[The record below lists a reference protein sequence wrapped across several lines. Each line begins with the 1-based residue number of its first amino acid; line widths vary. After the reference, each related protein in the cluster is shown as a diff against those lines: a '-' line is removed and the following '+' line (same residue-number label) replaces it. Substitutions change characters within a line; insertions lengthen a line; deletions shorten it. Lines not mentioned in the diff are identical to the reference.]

1 MGFSMLRFWQWVF
14 YGSPALVL
22 VVKSGHFI
30 GPFFMAWVG
39 LFFYRQAQIKTPLL
53 EPAIVRSWRWLLGG
67 FAVFV
72 LVGVGLGLFHGNHA
86 GHYELYVPFV
96 LFPAMAWLI
105 RAGQWSAAPWL
116 VAVAVGAVSAFSVA
130 FYQSMVLGIGRAI
143 GAAGNPIPFGNTA
156 IVLAAICGVAAVM
169 YPFVGP
175 YSKLARALM
184 WLGAIAGAGASLL
197 SGSKGGWMSLFIIGI
212 TISYLSTQHWAA
224 WCRHVAAG
232 AVVFALVVAG
242 ALAPAHVVKDRIVSG
257 LAGGWHWLQT
267 GQVTEDSVSMRFE
280 IWRIGA
286 MVVAEKPW
294 FGHGSV
300 GAHERWDD
308 LAAQAPSH
316 AELAQLYGS
325 TKFISSDNELLG
337 ALQGGG
343 VVGALAVFAAY
354 LCVWMAFW
362 RWRKHSDAQ
371 IKTLATTGMLMVP
384 LYLEFGLSVSVF
396 GINVFRSVYVVLAVS
411 LLALITVRLHHMRQ
425 PT

>member
-1 MGFSMLRFWQWVF
+1 MIRFWQILFWV
-14 YGSPALVL
+14 SPALML

-30 GPFFMAWVG
+30 GPFFMAWAG
-39 LFFYRQAQIKTPLL
+39 LFFYRQAQVKTPLL
-53 EPAIVRSWRWLLGG
+53 GPEIVMSWRWLLGG
-67 FAVFV
+67 FAV
-72 LVGVGLGLFHGNHA
+72 LVTAGVINGMFKTTHL
-86 GHYELYVPFV
+86 GHYEMYVPFV

-116 VAVAVGAVSAFSVA
+116 AALAVGSVSAFLVA
-130 FYQSMVLGIGRAI
+130 FYQVMALGVGRAV
-143 GAAGNPIPFGNTA
+143 GATGNPIPFGNTA

-175 YSKLARALM
+175 YSKLTRTLM
-184 WLGAIAGAGASLL
+184 WLGALAGAGASLL

-212 TISYLSTQHWAA
+212 TLSYLSTQHWVA

-232 AVVFALVVAG
+232 AVVLALVVAG
-242 ALAPAHVVKDRIVSG
+242 ALAPAHVVKDRIASG

-267 GQVTEDSVSMRFE
+267 GQVTEGSVSMRFE

-294 FGHGSV
+294 FGHGSFE
-300 GAHERWDD
+300 AHQRWEA

-371 IKTLATTGMLMVP
+371 IKTLATIGMLMVP

-396 GINVFRSVYVVLAVS
+396 GINVFRSVYVALAVS